1 MIAQRDLW
9 TPRTWTR
16 EERDFLLAF
25 VDDTEE
31 SPWMVTTDLQ
41 QQVID
46 AFRFPLR
53 HYAAKYHPEW
63 YISTDL
69 AVTFPKPDGSMGQ
82 VAPDVLVAV
91 APNHP
96 RDSFD
101 TRVEG
106 GFPAFV
112 LEVISPDYSRRDEEE
127 KMQLYGMYRVEE
139 YAIFNPRAKRKVKL
153 QGYHRDAAGAWVS
166 WQVGPRGE
174 LWSEVLG
181 LALVADGQYLGLQDA
196 AGHWI
201 LSEAEEAKLRAEEAE
216 QAADEAEERAEAAKQ
231 EAEEAQARAEEAAI
245 QVEEAR
251 QRAEEVEQRAA
262 EESAARQ
269 LAEQRAAAAEQRAAA
284 AEAALARLQGGE

>member
-16 EERDFLLAF
+16 EEREFLLAF

-82 VAPDVLVAV
+82 VAPDVIVAL
-91 APNHP
+91 AENHL
-96 RDSFD
+96 RDSFN
-101 TRVEG
+101 VAEEG

-181 LALVADGQYLGLQDA
+181 LALVTEGQYLGLQDA
-196 AGHWI
+196 EGHWI
-201 LSEAEEAKLRAEEAE
+201 LSEGEEAQERAAEAKQAAEEAQERAEAAQERAEEAE
-216 QAADEAEERAEAAKQ
+216 Q
-231 EAEEAQARAEEAAI
+231 RAEEA
-245 QVEEAR
+245 EH
-251 QRAEEVEQRAA
+251 
-262 EESAARQ
+262 
-269 LAEQRAAAAEQRAAA
+269 RAAAEATQRKELEALFAEAR
-284 AEAALARLQGGE
+284 AALARLQG